1 MEELSVA
8 QIKRK
13 RAMYLALSTLSLLF
27 LGLIYAFSM
36 FAAPMSQ
43 YFELEKEA
51 VGLTFN
57 IMMITFCIGAVVGS
71 QIEKAMG
78 LRTSLLVAAVMFLV
92 GFAGTG
98 LFAYGNV
105 AMLYLFYGVVAGLGV
120 GIGYNSVI
128 ANTNMWFPDKVG
140 FSSGVLMMGFG
151 VSALVLGNI
160 ALSLVPAAG
169 LSPVLAVLGVL
180 TFVVVCALAFALSR
194 PPADIVARMCP
205 GSAVA
210 ANGVADPAER
220 DAPLKTPTFYV
231 YWVWA
236 TIVIAIGLA
245 TIGNCASDAQLVGFD
260 AAFATLLVGIVSTFN
275 GFGRVLVGTIY
286 DKTNVKVTMLVD
298 GIVGVCATVCIIG
311 AFSMGVSALYVVG
324 AICCGFCYGGVPVV
338 ASAMSRQRFGSK
350 SYPLNLSLANFAIVW
365 GSVLNVIVQ
374 TVVGGEARL
383 TIFVVLFV
391 LSILALLDVVPFS
404 KMWNADRRALAL
416 RRREEPV
423 ESDR

>member
-1 MEELSVA
+1 
-8 QIKRK
+8 
-13 RAMYLALSTLSLLF
+13 
-27 LGLIYAFSM
+27 
-36 FAAPMSQ
+36 
-43 YFELEKEA
+43 
-51 VGLTFN
+51 
-57 IMMITFCIGAVVGS
+57 
-71 QIEKAMG
+71 
-78 LRTSLLVAAVMFLV
+78 
-92 GFAGTG
+92 
-98 LFAYGNV
+98 
-105 AMLYLFYGVVAGLGV
+105 
-120 GIGYNSVI
+120 
-128 ANTNMWFPDKVG
+128 
-140 FSSGVLMMGFG
+140 
-151 VSALVLGNI
+151 
-160 ALSLVPAAG
+160 
-169 LSPVLAVLGVL
+169 
-180 TFVVVCALAFALSR
+180 
-194 PPADIVARMCP
+194 MCP

-404 KMWNADRRALAL
+404 KMWNADMRALDL
-416 RRREEPV
+416 RRREETV

>member
-140 FSSGVLMMGFG
+140 FF
-151 VSALVLGNI
+151 
-160 ALSLVPAAG
+160 
-169 LSPVLAVLGVL
+169 
-180 TFVVVCALAFALSR
+180 
-194 PPADIVARMCP
+194 
-205 GSAVA
+205 
-210 ANGVADPAER
+210 
-220 DAPLKTPTFYV
+220 
-231 YWVWA
+231 
-236 TIVIAIGLA
+236 
-245 TIGNCASDAQLVGFD
+245 
-260 AAFATLLVGIVSTFN
+260 
-275 GFGRVLVGTIY
+275 
-286 DKTNVKVTMLVD
+286 
-298 GIVGVCATVCIIG
+298 
-311 AFSMGVSALYVVG
+311 
-324 AICCGFCYGGVPVV
+324 
-338 ASAMSRQRFGSK
+338 
-350 SYPLNLSLANFAIVW
+350 
-365 GSVLNVIVQ
+365 
-374 TVVGGEARL
+374 
-383 TIFVVLFV
+383 
-391 LSILALLDVVPFS
+391 
-404 KMWNADRRALAL
+404 RAC
-416 RRREEPV
+416 
-423 ESDR
+423 S